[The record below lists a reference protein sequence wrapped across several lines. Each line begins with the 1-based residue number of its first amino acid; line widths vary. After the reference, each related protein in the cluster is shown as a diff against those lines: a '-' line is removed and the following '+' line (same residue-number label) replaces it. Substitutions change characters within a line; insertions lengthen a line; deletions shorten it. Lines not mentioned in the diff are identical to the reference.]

1 MNPSILCKMLFHFL
15 PESNKVKKQ
24 RHKRFL
30 LQSVG
35 FRDAALRPVS
45 PELSLM
51 PSADCVRSERA
62 GSQAS
67 FWLFIPSLTHSL
79 AHSLSQASKDPTSK
93 YVWSTFCAR
102 LFSVPRGCTD
112 GPKWIQTLSS
122 RRKALT
128 SQCRGSINKP
138 TV

>member
-24 RHKRFL
+24 RHKCFL

-51 PSADCVRSERA
+51 PSADCVRSECRE
-62 GSQAS
+62 GWLTS
-67 FWLFIPSLTHSL
+67 FFLVVYSFTHSL
-79 AHSLSQASKDPTSK
+79 TRSFFEPSKQGPHQQIYLEHLLCQT
-93 YVWSTFCAR
+93 VFCA
-102 LFSVPRGCTD
+102 PGMY
-112 GPKWIQTLSS
+112 
-122 RRKALT
+122 
-128 SQCRGSINKP
+128 
-138 TV
+138 